1 MDRRKEACSIVK
13 AVNEYKN
20 KQIKD
25 YELIK
30 KVCNYFDLIKNEDL
44 TQADLSFLKYLSNVC
59 GIPHYFDLLNS
70 GFKKNIDIDDYNL
83 RTIAAELNETSLYL
97 PNMSKAHKYQ
107 KEILDKF
114 DINNTNRFFLSAST
128 SFGKTHLVYDII

>member
-1 MDRRKEACSIVK
+1 MDRRKEACSIIK

-30 KVCNYFDLIKNEDL
+30 KVCNYFDLMKSEDL

-59 GIPHYFDLLNS
+59 GIPHYL
-70 GFKKNIDIDDYNL
+70 IY
-83 RTIAAELNETSLYL
+83 
-97 PNMSKAHKYQ
+97 
-107 KEILDKF
+107 
-114 DINNTNRFFLSAST
+114 
-128 SFGKTHLVYDII
+128 